1 MVKHCLLSQ
10 VHDCTV
16 VGIEAGGLSSPWT
29 SNRGVLGE
37 TVSVLC
43 VSERRDISERSQ
55 RGEASSQRG
64 EASSVLCV
72 SERRSIVCVSERKDI
87 VCPLRLVR
95 GMEHVPGV
103 ILTRYI
109 AVWRFVCAYGGRV
122 GLEIMHESSS
132 EDCV

>member
-37 TVSVLC
+37 TV
-43 VSERRDISERSQ
+43 
-55 RGEASSQRG
+55 
-64 EASSVLCV
+64 SVLCV

-132 EDCV
+132 EDCVYTTQSN

>member
-43 VSERRDISERSQ
+43 VSERRDIVCPLRLREEKHRLSSASQ
-55 RGEASSQRG
+55 RGKTL
-64 EASSVLCV
+64 SVLCV
-72 SERRSIVCVSERKDI
+72 SCVGWSMF
-87 VCPLRLVR
+87 LV
-95 GMEHVPGV
+95 
-103 ILTRYI
+103 
-109 AVWRFVCAYGGRV
+109 
-122 GLEIMHESSS
+122 
-132 EDCV
+132 

>member
-43 VSERRDISERSQ
+43 VSERRSI
-55 RGEASSQRG
+55 
-64 EASSVLCV
+64 V
-72 SERRSIVCVSERKDI
+72 SERRSIVC
-87 VCPLRLVR
+87 PLRLREEKHRLRLREERHCLSSASRAWDGACSWCNLDTLHCCV
-95 GMEHVPGV
+95 E
-103 ILTRYI
+103 ICLCL
-109 AVWRFVCAYGGRV
+109 WREGRV
-122 GLEIMHESSS
+122 GNNA
-132 EDCV
+132 